1 MRFDQ
6 QKSACSRLV
15 FVGTLVGALSASG
28 SGVFAFGQGQ
38 GAQAPSPPVA
48 APAPATPATGAGQD
62 RQQGTST
69 LTISSDEAVKM
80 ALENNLGV
88 RAEQLAPQ
96 IQTYAVAQARA
107 AFGPSIFAQTTSRSS
122 TTPPTDF
129 LSGTAATLTNDSL
142 RTNAGAAAAHSVGRW
157 PLQRRVGRRESHNER
172 CVEPVQSPAGLGA
185 HWRDHAAPAA
195 KLHDRRQPPGTAAVA
210 EPPAGGGPRAQT
222 DADADD
228 ARGQERIFR
237 PRERDRRTAGRATV
251 PRSGAGVAAGA
262 TFAG

>member
-107 AFGPSIFAQTTSRSS
+107 AFGPSINIQSMTTFWLPNPDHSRNR
-122 TTPPTDF
+122 TPM
-129 LSGTAATLTNDSL
+129 
-142 RTNAGAAAAHSVGRW
+142 
-157 PLQRRVGRRESHNER
+157 
-172 CVEPVQSPAGLGA
+172 
-185 HWRDHAAPAA
+185 
-195 KLHDRRQPPGTAAVA
+195 
-210 EPPAGGGPRAQT
+210 
-222 DADADD
+222 
-228 ARGQERIFR
+228 R
-237 PRERDRRTAGRATV
+237 PRRPD
-251 PRSGAGVAAGA
+251 
-262 TFAG
+262 